1 MPSAFNTLTLQ
12 MLAHGYSLDIFYRH
26 LSILCKGA
34 SHPENVTVYRAADKP
49 GPEDSQEAL
58 AIENTV

>member
-1 MPSAFNTLTLQ
+1 
-12 MLAHGYSLDIFYRH
+12 MLAPGYSLDIFYRH

-49 GPEDSQEAL
+49 GPEDTQEAL
-58 AIENTV
+58 AMENAV